1 MRRLRKPAKRVS
13 GTFPLNITSMCDMF
27 TLLLVFLLQTYAT
40 SEIQVEMDPAMKLPM
55 SSSMKEPKKVPQV
68 VVSRDAIK
76 IDGEVV
82 AKLTDGRPQPGDLDP
97 QNPALVK
104 PLFEALK
111 GKAPAE
117 PSVNDSVILS
127 ADSRQ
132 NMASLAPYLTTI
144 SAAGFAKVKLATVLG
159 R

>member
-1 MRRLRKPAKRVS
+1 MRRLRAPRRRES
-13 GTFPLNITSMCDMF
+13 GVFPLNITSMCDMF

-40 SEIQVEMDPAMKLPM
+40 SDFQVEMDPDTKLPM
-55 SSSMKEPKKVPQV
+55 SSSMKEAKRVPQV
-68 VVSRDAIK
+68 TVSKDSIK
-76 IDGEVV
+76 IDGQIV
-82 AKLTDGRPQPGDLDP
+82 AQLTNGRPQPGDLDP

-111 GKAPAE
+111 GKAPTE
-117 PSVNDSVILS
+117 PSANDAVILS

>member
-1 MRRLRKPAKRVS
+1 MRRSRKPARRES

-40 SEIQVEMDPAMKLPM
+40 SDFNVEMDPTTKLPM
-55 SSSMKEPKKVPQV
+55 SSSMKEPKRVPQV
-68 VVSRDAIK
+68 LVSKDAIK
-76 IDGEVV
+76 IDGVVV
-82 AKLTDGRPQPGDLDP
+82 AKLTDGRPQASDLDP
-97 QNPALVK
+97 HNPALVK

-117 PSVNDSVILS
+117 PSVNDAVILS

>member
-1 MRRLRKPAKRVS
+1 MRRARKPVRRES

-27 TLLLVFLLQTYAT
+27 TLLLVFLLQTYGT
-40 SEIQVEMDPAMKLPM
+40 SEFQPDLEAGMQLPM
-55 SSSMKEPKKVPQV
+55 SSSMKEPRKVPQV
-68 VVSRDAIK
+68 VVTRDAIK

-82 AKLTDGRPQPGDLDP
+82 AKLTDGRPQAGDLDP
-97 QNPALVK
+97 HNPALVK
-104 PLFEALK
+104 PLFEALR

-117 PSVNDSVILS
+117 PSLDDAVLLQ

-132 NMASLAPYLTTI
+132 TMTSLNPFLTTI